1 MYDKIVVKQ
10 ISIVVF
16 SLLVLSSISF
26 AKKESDTS
34 IGNIELI
41 NIAGKQRMLSQRIAK
56 DYLYLVKKI
65 ATRKATKQLNS
76 SLQEFF
82 DTHKKLIENI
92 HNPDIKNL
100 LDFVTLSST
109 DLNSTVHKD
118 FTMDNGQLI
127 LDLSE
132 SILEGNQ
139 YIVDFLNKSI
149 KSKDSDIITTS
160 GEQRMLSE
168 RIAKYYVAYQLGLKD
183 KNSVRSMKNTVNKF
197 SDNLNFLI
205 QNSSNSPEINKK
217 LAKINKLWKIVNKF
231 YNNIEVGGLPLIVFN
246 TTDNISKEMDEVTNL
261 LIASKN
267 RAK

>member
-1 MYDKIVVKQ
+1 MYDKIIVKQ
-10 ISIVVF
+10 INILIF
-16 SLLVLSSISF
+16 SMLVLSSISF
-26 AKKESDTS
+26 AKKEPDTS
-34 IGNIELI
+34 ISNMELI

-65 ATRKATKQLNS
+65 ATRKASKQLNS
-76 SLQEFF
+76 SLKEFF
-82 DTHKKLIENI
+82 ETHKKLIENI

-100 LDFVTLSST
+100 LDFVTLSSN
-109 DLNSTVHKD
+109 DLNSTVYKD

-149 KSKDSDIITTS
+149 KSKDSDIIATS

-168 RIAKYYVAYQLGLKD
+168 RIAKYYIAYQLGLKD
-183 KNSVRSMKNTVNKF
+183 KNSVRSMKNTVKKF
-197 SDNLNFLI
+197 NDNLNLLI

>member
-1 MYDKIVVKQ
+1 MYSNIILKQ
-10 ISIVVF
+10 IGLVVF

-26 AKKESDTS
+26 AKKKSDSS
-34 IGNIELI
+34 ISNIELI

-65 ATRKATKQLNS
+65 ATRKATKQLNN
-76 SLQEFF
+76 SLNEFF

-100 LDFVTLSST
+100 LNFVTLSSN
-109 DLNSTVHKD
+109 DLNSSVYKD

-139 YIVDFLNKSI
+139 YIVDFLKKSI

-168 RIAKYYVAYQLGLKD
+168 RIAKYYIAYQLGLKD
-183 KNSVRSMKNTVNKF
+183 KNSVRSMKNTVKKF
-197 SDNLNFLI
+197 NDNLNLLMK
-205 QNSSNSPEINKK
+205 NSSNSLEINKK

-261 LIASKN
+261 FIASKN
-267 RAK
+267 R